1 MKKKPWNSYSNTL
14 KFRKTYLEQQLDKQT
29 TNTSI
34 MQPDIF
40 LTVKHQRNVSDIC
53 AICSQKP
60 IRQAPAA
67 RNYIKVPTIF
77 KKFSRAYKSLQF
89 RKRIVGNNTDNL

>member
-1 MKKKPWNSYSNTL
+1 MKKKPWNRYSNTL

-40 LTVKHQRNVSDIC
+40 LTVKHQQNVSDIC

-60 IRQAPAA
+60 IRQAPQLYQSTD
-67 RNYIKVPTIF
+67 YIQEIF
-77 KKFSRAYKSLQF
+77 KSIQEFTVQEENCWKQH
-89 RKRIVGNNTDNL
+89 

>member
-1 MKKKPWNSYSNTL
+1 MKKKPWNRYSNTL

-67 RNYIKVPTIF
+67 QLYQSTDYIQEIF
-77 KKFSRAYKSLQF
+77 KSIQEFTVQEENCWKQH
-89 RKRIVGNNTDNL
+89 